1 MSQGSSRSMQMRVDA
16 ESWAYKVPFRVS
28 RGAESA
34 LDVVVVT
41 LTDSDGH
48 VGRGEAAGVDYD
60 GETVPLLRAQLEAV
74 RPDIEHGLAP
84 GGTASDGLTPAG
96 GSPGGAAAGFA
107 ALAALLPAGG
117 ARNAVDC
124 ALWDLTAKQRRTTVW
139 TMAGLPNPRRLTTSI
154 TLGIDTD
161 EAVTAGARHYA
172 GWPLIK
178 VKVDG
183 ERHLDAVRLVHAAC
197 PAAGLIVDPNQA
209 WSCDLLNRLAPEMK
223 SLGVVLVEQPVPRGE
238 DETLRGYSGS
248 IRLAADESVADR
260 AGLAGVKDLYQMVNV
275 KLDKTGGLTE
285 AMALARDARAL
296 GLKVMV
302 GCMAGTSL
310 AMAPGMVVGQLAE
323 FVDLDGPLL
332 HSEDRE
338 HGIEYDRGL
347 MRLPSPVLWG

>member
-1 MSQGSSRSMQMRVDA
+1 MSRSALHSVQMQVDT

-48 VGRGEAAGVDYD
+48 VGRGEAAGVDYH
-60 GETVPLLRAQLEAV
+60 GETVPLLCAQIEAV
-74 RPDIEHGLAP
+74 RPAIERGVASLVPGGPAPGGLAP
-84 GGTASDGLTPAG
+84 DEV
-96 GSPGGAAAGFA
+96 AAGFS
-107 ALAALLPAGG
+107 ALAALLPSGG

-124 ALWDLTAKQRRTTVW
+124 ALWDLTAKRRRTTAW
-139 TMAGLPNPRRLTTSI
+139 KLAGLTNPRRLTTSI

-161 EAVTAGARHYA
+161 EAVAAGARHYA

-183 ERHLDAVRLVHAAC
+183 ERHLDAVRLVHAAS

-223 SLGVVLVEQPVPRGE
+223 SLGVVLIEQPVPRGE

-248 IRLAADESVADR
+248 IRLAADESLADR
-260 AGLAGVKDLYQMVNV
+260 AGLEAVKDLYQVVNV

-285 AMALARDARAL
+285 ALALARDARAL
-296 GLKVMV
+296 GLQVMV

-332 HSEDRE
+332 HREDRE
-338 HGIEYDRGL
+338 HGIEYHRGL
-347 MRLPSPVLWG
+347 MGLPSPALWG

>member
-1 MSQGSSRSMQMRVDA
+1 MASMNPGSSHAMQLQVDT

-60 GETVPLLRAQLEAV
+60 GETVPLLCAQIEAV
-74 RPDIEHGLAP
+74 RPAIERGVAP
-84 GGTASDGLTPAG
+84 DGP
-96 GSPGGAAAGFA
+96 AAGFA
-107 ALAALLPAGG
+107 AAATLLPPGG

-124 ALWDLTAKQRRTTVW
+124 ALWDLTAKQRRTTAW
-139 TMAGLPNPRRLTTSI
+139 KLAGLPNPRRLTTSI

-161 EAVTAGARHYA
+161 AAVAAGARHYA

-223 SLGVVLVEQPVPRGE
+223 SLGVVLIEQPVPRGE

-248 IRLAADESVADR
+248 IRLAADESLADR
-260 AGLAGVKDLYQMVNV
+260 AGLAGVRDLYRVVNV

-285 AMALARDARAL
+285 ALALARDARAL
-296 GLKVMV
+296 GLQVMV

-332 HSEDRE
+332 HSADRE
-338 HGIEYDRGL
+338 PGIEYDRGL
-347 MRLPSPVLWG
+347 MGLPSPALWG

>member
-1 MSQGSSRSMQMRVDA
+1 LRLHIDT

-28 RGAESA
+28 RGAEAA

-41 LTDSDGH
+41 LTDADGH
-48 VGRGEAAGVDYD
+48 IGRGEAAGVDYD
-60 GETVPLLRAQLEAV
+60 GETVPLLCAQIEAV
-74 RPDIEHGLAP
+74 RPAIERGLVGATARRVAVEVTVGQGATAR
-84 GGTASDGLTPAG
+84 GGVDR
-96 GSPGGAAAGFA
+96 GALDFA
-107 ALAALLPAGG
+107 ALATLLPPGG

-139 TMAGLPNPRRLTTSI
+139 ELAGLAPPRRLTTSI
-154 TLGIDTD
+154 TLGIDTE
-161 EAVTAGARHYA
+161 EAVAAGARQYSE
-172 GWPLIK
+172 WPLIK

-183 ERHLDAVRLVHAAC
+183 ERHLEVVRRVHAAS

-209 WSCDLLNRLAPEMK
+209 WSCDLLNRLAPELK
-223 SLGVVLVEQPVPRGE
+223 ALGVVLIEQPVPRGE
-238 DETLRGYSGS
+238 DQTLRSYQGP

-260 AGLAGVKDLYQMVNV
+260 AGLKVALDLYQVVNV
-275 KLDKTGGLTE
+275 KLDKAGGLTE
-285 AMALARDARAL
+285 ALALAREARAL
-296 GLKVMV
+296 GLQVMV

-332 HSEDRE
+332 HATDRE

-347 MRLPSPVLWG
+347 MQLPAAALWG

>member
-1 MSQGSSRSMQMRVDA
+1 MAAMNQGSSHSMQLQVDS

-41 LTDSDGH
+41 LTDSDGR

-60 GETVPLLRAQLEAV
+60 GETVPLLCAQIEAV
-74 RPDIEHGLAP
+74 RRAIERGVAL
-84 GGTASDGLTPAG
+84 D
-96 GSPGGAAAGFA
+96 GAAAGFA
-107 ALAALLPAGG
+107 APAALLPPGG

-124 ALWDLTAKQRRTTVW
+124 ALWDLTAKQRRTTAW
-139 TMAGLPNPRRLTTSI
+139 KLAGLTNPRRLTTSI

-161 EAVTAGARHYA
+161 EAVAAGARHYA

-183 ERHLDAVRLVHAAC
+183 ERHLDAVRLVHAAS

-223 SLGVVLVEQPVPRGE
+223 SLGVVLIEQPVPRGE

-260 AGLAGVKDLYQMVNV
+260 AGLAGVKDLYQVVNV

-285 AMALARDARAL
+285 ALALARDARAL
-296 GLKVMV
+296 GLQVMV

-332 HSEDRE
+332 HREDRE

-347 MRLPSPVLWG
+347 MRLPSRALWG

>member
-1 MSQGSSRSMQMRVDA
+1 MSFSRRRKVQPVAKASRSATLSMHIDT
-16 ESWAYKVPFRVS
+16 ESWVYKVPFRVS
-28 RGAESA
+28 RGAEVS

-60 GETVPLLRAQLEAV
+60 GETIPLLCAQIEAV
-74 RPDIEHGLAP
+74 RAVIEGGIGSGPGRSTLDFGSLA
-84 GGTASDGLTPAG
+84 T
-96 GSPGGAAAGFA
+96 
-107 ALAALLPAGG
+107 LLPPGG

-124 ALWDLTAKQRRTTVW
+124 ALWDLTAKKQHTTAW
-139 TMAGLPNPRRLTTSI
+139 KMADLPNPRRLTTTI

-161 EAVTAGARHYA
+161 QAVAEGARRYA

-183 ERHLDAVRLVHAAC
+183 ERHLDVVRLVHAAC
-197 PAAGLIVDPNQA
+197 PAAGLVVDPNQA
-209 WSCDLLNRLAPEMK
+209 WNCDLLNRLAPELK
-223 SLGVVLVEQPVPRGE
+223 SLGVVLIEQPVPRGE

-248 IRLAADESVADR
+248 IKLAADESVADR
-260 AGLAGVKDLYQMVNV
+260 AGLAAVKDLYQVVNV

-285 AMALARDARAL
+285 ALALARDARAL
-296 GLKVMV
+296 GLQVMV

-332 HSEDRE
+332 HAKDRE
-338 HGIEYDRGL
+338 HGIGYDLGL
-347 MRLPSPVLWG
+347 MRLPSAALWG

>member
-1 MSQGSSRSMQMRVDA
+1 MQMRVDT
-16 ESWAYKVPFRVS
+16 ESWAYRVPFRVS

-41 LTDSDGH
+41 LTDSYGN

-60 GETVPLLRAQLEAV
+60 GETIPFLCAQIEAI
-74 RPDIEHGLAP
+74 RPVIERGVAFDFASLA
-84 GGTASDGLTPAG
+84 T
-96 GSPGGAAAGFA
+96 
-107 ALAALLPAGG
+107 LLPSGG

-139 TMAGLPNPRRLTTSI
+139 QLAGLPNPRQLTTSV

-161 EAVTAGARHYA
+161 AAVAAGARHYA
-172 GWPLIK
+172 HWPLIK

-183 ERHLDAVRLVHAAC
+183 KRHLDPVRLVHENC
-197 PAAGLIVDPNQA
+197 PTAGLIVDPNQD
-209 WSCDLLNRLAPEMK
+209 WSCDLLNRLAPVMK
-223 SLGVVLVEQPVPRGE
+223 TLGVVLIEQPVPRGE
-238 DETLRGYSGS
+238 DETLRGYNGP
-248 IRLAADESVADR
+248 IQLAADESVADR
-260 AGLAGVKDLYQMVNV
+260 AGLAAVKDLYQVVNV

-285 AMALARDARAL
+285 ALALARDARAL
-296 GLKVMV
+296 GLQVMV

-310 AMAPGMVVGQLAE
+310 AMAPGMVIGQVAE

-332 HSEDRE
+332 HTQDRE

-347 MRLPSPVLWG
+347 MHLPPAALWG